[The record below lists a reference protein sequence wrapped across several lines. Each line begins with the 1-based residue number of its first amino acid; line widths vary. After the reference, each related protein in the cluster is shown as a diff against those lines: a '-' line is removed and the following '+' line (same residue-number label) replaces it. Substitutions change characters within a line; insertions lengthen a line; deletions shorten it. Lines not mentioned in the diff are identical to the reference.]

1 MESLYMALSVFTCKR
16 HVRDEHTHVTF
27 HPTGGFRARSS
38 VLFVLLTLRRLSD
51 KRDWLYT
58 SQLARWHHV
67 CSHAV
72 QRTDQSGP
80 TIKSVSAQKLKIKIP
95 IHCTP
100 KWKFTAYVPPLFEFQ
115 DHHLTKLLPAT
126 QAQEMVSLK
135 TIIILTALSYACAYK
150 EGQ

>member
-1 MESLYMALSVFTCKR
+1 MEALCMALSVFTCKR
-16 HVRDEHTHVTF
+16 DVRDEHTHVLF
-27 HPTGGFRARSS
+27 HPTGDFRVCSR
-38 VLFVLLTLRRLSD
+38 VLFVLLSLRRLSD

-67 CSHAV
+67 CSHAL
-72 QRTDQSGP
+72 QRTDQSRP
-80 TIKSVSAQKLKIKIP
+80 TTKSVSAQKLKIKIP
-95 IHCTP
+95 IHCMQ
-100 KWKFTAYVPPLFEFQ
+100 KWKFTAYVPSLLGFQ

-135 TIIILTALSYACAYK
+135 TIIILTALSNACAYK